1 MKKIVLL
8 LTVLMATLTAH
19 ADDYTFLTFET
30 TDGAKAYVP
39 VESMTMAINETTL
52 TAGSQTFALANL
64 AQMYFSATDEST
76 TTAIEL
82 TKAMLDEASEIYDMQ
97 GKKVTKAQ
105 MTRGAYIIKTTDGNY
120 KMMVK

>member
-30 TDGAKAYVP
+30 TDGAKASVP

-82 TKAMLDEASEIYDMQ
+82 TRAMLDEASEIYDMQ
-97 GKKVTKAQ
+97 GKKVTTAQ